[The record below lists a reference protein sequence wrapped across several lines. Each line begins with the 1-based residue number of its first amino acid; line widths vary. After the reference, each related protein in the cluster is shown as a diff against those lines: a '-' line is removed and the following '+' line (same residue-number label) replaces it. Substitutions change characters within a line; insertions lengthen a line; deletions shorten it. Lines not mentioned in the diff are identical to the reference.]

1 MVFMLA
7 FVANAFKNVIID
19 FEQKVIGLIL
29 MMLLLSHAHFNQR
42 CFGLF
47 KDCDFSR
54 TDGTHRHLS
63 LMTLG

>member
-1 MVFMLA
+1 MVFILA

-29 MMLLLSHAHFNQR
+29 LMMLISYAHFNQR
-42 CFGLF
+42 CFRLF

-54 TDGTHRHLS
+54 SDGTNRHLS